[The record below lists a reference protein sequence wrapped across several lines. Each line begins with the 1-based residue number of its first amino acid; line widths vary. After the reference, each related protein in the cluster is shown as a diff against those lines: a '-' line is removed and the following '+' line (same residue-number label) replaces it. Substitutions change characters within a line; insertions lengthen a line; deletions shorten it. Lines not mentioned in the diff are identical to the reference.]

1 MGHGK
6 STKEVEQFLKWG
18 SAPNPVPASLRL
30 RRQYG
35 QWLVLVWLVLVW
47 LVLVWLVLVGWFWL
61 VGLDGCFGCRFCWM
75 VLVN

>member
-6 STKEVEQFLKWG
+6 STKEKEVEQSLKWG

-35 QWLVLVWLVLVW
+35 R
-47 LVLVWLVLVGWFWL
+47 WLVLVGWFWL
-61 VGLDGCFGCRFCWM
+61 VWTAVLDKSVLLDGFG
-75 VLVN
+75 